1 MYLRLSGE
9 AYEET
14 KFRYVSAGRYCDVD
28 EAEVC
33 VIAKGKRVTHA
44 ESAYRSKRSS
54 VVNV

>member
-44 ESAYRSKRSS
+44 KERVSK
-54 VVNV
+54 